1 MMMTNSYG
9 YPHHPHPHGHGHGH
23 PDTTF
28 PAMFYHHHHRHPYH
42 HHHHHQQQH
51 SIETNSTQFYM
62 QNFNHNDHYQQQQQ
76 QSHQS
81 QSETSSSIS
90 NWFNSTN
97 SLYPLN
103 FNCKSSLSSSAANGI
118 ITTTNGSGP
127 NSVVSSIG
135 SISPSSSSTN
145 VFSPYPSTSSTTT
158 TTVTTIPVTSSSSS
172 SAQSNSLFPAS
183 SSSST
188 SMNNMSSSSTTAT
201 SSTSTTT
208 TTTPTPISTSPQL
221 NNGNNQQI
229 VASCSVGSP
238 QSTTNINNN
247 NQNNN
252 QSGSYPPNHPL
263 SGSKH
268 LCAICGDRASG
279 KHYGVYSCE
288 GCKGFFKRTVRKDL
302 FYACREERNCIID
315 KKQRNRCQYCRYQ
328 KCLQMG
334 MKREAVQEE
343 RQRTK
348 EKNDNEVESTSNY
361 NHDLLLQ
368 QIREAEMRIDI
379 KLRKERIMDI
389 TDAVKQQVAQL
400 FEWARMIPHFME
412 LQVDDQVLLMKSG
425 WNELLIAEFAHRSIE
440 ADKVLVLSNGFYI
453 NEQAAKSTGIGEV
466 FQRVLTEL
474 VSKMREMQM
483 DKTEIGCLRS
493 VVLFN
498 SEMKNLKSVSNVE
511 QYRDKVY
518 ASLEEHCKTH
528 YPNQPGRFAKLLL
541 RLPPLRSIG
550 LKCVNHLF
558 VKQLGLLNR
567 NIDDYIL
574 ENLESPSIN
583 Q

>member
-1 MMMTNSYG
+1 MNVAVIFFLGFSWI
-9 YPHHPHPHGHGHGH
+9 
-23 PDTTF
+23 
-28 PAMFYHHHHRHPYH
+28 MFLDKKKFIV
-42 HHHHHQQQH
+42 QKK
-51 SIETNSTQFYM
+51 TAG
-62 QNFNHNDHYQQQQQ
+62 QQQQRPITVKVCVCVCE
-76 QSHQS
+76 HHHKM
-81 QSETSSSIS
+81 SIPES
-90 NWFNSTN
+90 NKNMLQIKIEQDESLDE
-97 SLYPLN
+97 SLYL
-103 FNCKSSLSSSAANGI
+103 AANGI
-118 ITTTNGSGP
+118 ITTTTTATITNGSGP
-127 NSVVSSIG
+127 NSVVSSIA

-145 VFSPYPSTSSTTT
+145 VFSPYPSTTAT
-158 TTVTTIPVTSSSSS
+158 TTVPVTSSSST
-172 SAQSNSLFPAS
+172 QSISLFPS
-183 SSSST
+183 SSSSIN
-188 SMNNMSSSSTTAT
+188 NNMSSTTTTAATSSSTT
-201 SSTSTTT
+201 
-208 TTTPTPISTSPQL
+208 TSPQM
-221 NNGNNQQI
+221 NNGNGNSNGGNNQI
-229 VASCSVGSP
+229 VASSVGSP
-238 QSTTNINNN
+238 QSTTNNNN
-247 NQNNN
+247 SSSSSTANNN
-252 QSGSYPPNHPL
+252 QSGGSYPPNHPL

-302 FYACREERNCIID
+302 FYACREERSCIID

-379 KLRKERIMDI
+379 KLRKERITDI

-400 FEWARMIPHFME
+400 FEWARMIPHFSE
-412 LQVDDQVLLMKSG
+412 LHLDDQVSLMKSG

-518 ASLEEHCKTH
+518 AALEEHCKSH

-550 LKCVNHLF
+550 LKCVDHLF
-558 VKQLGLLNR
+558 VKQLGLLNK